1 MKQNSIFLNC
11 EGDAW
16 YDRNQNHLMQINITG
31 EPDVSYI
38 LSSMLPVKNQIDNI
52 LEIGCSSGIKL
63 KKLCDELDAKGVG
76 IEPSEK
82 AVMYGNA
89 MKHDAVTLVQGTGD
103 SLPFADASFDLVNF
117 AFCLYLF
124 DRNTLLKS
132 LAEADRVL
140 KPGGYMVITDFDP
153 GTQRKRPYSHFP
165 GLFSYKQNYASLYT
179 SAGLYYLTGKK
190 SFSHRSPVFEADADE
205 RVSTQ
210 ILYKEKDAYI
220 NES

>member
-1 MKQNSIFLNC
+1 MKQNSIFLSS

-16 YDRNQNHLMQINITG
+16 YKRNQNHLTQINIAD

-38 LSSMLPVKNQIDNI
+38 LASLLPVKNQIDNI
-52 LEIGCSSGIKL
+52 LEIGCSSGLKL
-63 KKLCDELDAKGVG
+63 KKLSDELDAKGVG

-82 AVMYGNA
+82 AVMDGNA
-89 MKHDAVTLVQGTGD
+89 MKHDAVTVVQGTGD

-140 KPGGYMVITDFDP
+140 NPGGYMVITDFDP
-153 GTQRKRPYSHFP
+153 GTQRKRAYSHFP
-165 GLFSYKQNYASLYT
+165 GLFSYKQNYGSLYT
-179 SAGLYYLTGKK
+179 STGLYYLIGKK
-190 SFSHRSPVFEADADE
+190 SFSHRSPVFDADADE

-210 ILYKEKDAYI
+210 ILYKEKDAFI
-220 NES
+220 KES

>member
-1 MKQNSIFLNC
+1 MKQNSIFLNS

-16 YDRNQNHLMQINITG
+16 YKRNQTHLTEINIAE

-38 LSSMLPVKNQIDNI
+38 LSSLLPFKNQIENI
-52 LEIGCSSGIKL
+52 LEIGCSSGLKL
-63 KKLCDELDAKGVG
+63 KKICDEMDAKGVG

-82 AVMYGNA
+82 AVMDGNA
-89 MKHDAVTLVQGTGD
+89 LRHDAVTLLQGTGD
-103 SLPFADASFDLVNF
+103 SLPFVDASFDLVNF

-124 DRNTLLKS
+124 DRNILLKS

-153 GTQRKRPYSHFP
+153 VTQRKRAYSHFP
-165 GLFSYKQNYASLYT
+165 GLFSYKQNYGNLYT
-179 SAGLYYLTGKK
+179 STGLYYLIGKR
-190 SFSHRSPVFEADADE
+190 SFSHRSPVFDIDANE

-210 ILYKEKDAYI
+210 ILYKEIDAFI
-220 NES
+220 NEG

>member
-1 MKQNSIFLNC
+1 
-11 EGDAW
+11 
-16 YDRNQNHLMQINITG
+16 
-31 EPDVSYI
+31 
-38 LSSMLPVKNQIDNI
+38 ML
-52 LEIGCSSGIKL
+52 G
-63 KKLCDELDAKGVG
+63 AKGVG

-82 AVMYGNA
+82 AVMDGNA

-153 GTQRKRPYSHFP
+153 GTQRKRAYSHFP
-165 GLFSYKQNYASLYT
+165 GLFSYKQNYGSLYT
-179 SAGLYYLTGKK
+179 STGL
-190 SFSHRSPVFEADADE
+190 
-205 RVSTQ
+205 
-210 ILYKEKDAYI
+210 
-220 NES
+220 

>member
-1 MKQNSIFLNC
+1 MKQNSIFLNS

-16 YDRNQNHLMQINITG
+16 YKRNKNHLTQINIAD

-38 LSSMLPVKNQIDNI
+38 LSSLIPVKNQIENI
-52 LEIGCSSGIKL
+52 LEIGCSSGLKL
-63 KKLCDELDAKGVG
+63 KKMCDVLGAKGVG

-82 AVMYGNA
+82 AVKDGNA

-103 SLPFADASFDLVNF
+103 SLPFAGASFDVVNF

-153 GTQRKRPYSHFP
+153 GTQRKRAYSHFP
-165 GLFSYKQNYASLYT
+165 GLFSYKQNYGSLFT
-179 SAGLYYLTGKK
+179 AAGLYYLTGKK
-190 SFSHRSPVFEADADE
+190 SFSHRSPVFDEDADE

-210 ILYKEKDAYI
+210 ILYKEKDAFI
-220 NES
+220 NGS

>member
-1 MKQNSIFLNC
+1 MKQNSIFLNG

-16 YDRNQNHLMQINITG
+16 YERNQNHLARINIAE

-38 LSSMLPVKNQIDNI
+38 LTSLLPFKNQIDNI
-52 LEIGCSSGIKL
+52 LEIGCSSGLKL
-63 KKLCDELDAKGVG
+63 KKLCDELDAQGIG

-82 AVMYGNA
+82 AVMDGNA
-89 MKHDAVTLVQGTGD
+89 MKHAAVTLVQGTGD

-153 GTQRKRPYSHFP
+153 GTQSKRAYSHFS
-165 GLFSYKQNYASLYT
+165 GLFSYKQNYGSLYT
-179 SAGLYYLTGKK
+179 STGLYYLTGKK
-190 SFSHRSPVFEADADE
+190 SFSHSSPVFDSDADE

-210 ILYKEKDAYI
+210 ILYKEKDAFI

>member
-1 MKQNSIFLNC
+1 MKQNSIFLSS

-16 YDRNQNHLMQINITG
+16 YKRNLNHLTKINIAD
-31 EPDVSYI
+31 ESDVSYI
-38 LSSMLPVKNQIDNI
+38 LASVLPVKDQIDNI
-52 LEIGCSSGIKL
+52 LEIGCSSGLKL
-63 KKLCDELDAKGVG
+63 KKLCEELDAKGFG

-82 AVMYGNA
+82 AVMDGNA

-103 SLPFADASFDLVNF
+103 SLPFADDSFDLVNY

-140 KPGGYMVITDFDP
+140 RPGGYMVITDFDP
-153 GTQRKRPYSHFP
+153 GTHRKRAYSHFP
-165 GLFSYKQNYASLYT
+165 GLFSYKQNYGSLYT
-179 SAGLYYLTGKK
+179 STGLYYLTGKK
-190 SFSHRSPVFEADADE
+190 SFSHRSPIFDVDADE

-210 ILYKEKDAYI
+210 ILYKEKDAFI